1 MLAVLSRVLDPES
14 AALRVRIDGVLRLL
28 ATEGGHF
35 GSIRLENASRR
46 RSFYI

>member
-35 GSIRLENASRR
+35 GSIEVEKCVPADF
-46 RSFYI
+46 FYR